1 MRAEKNRNISNIF
14 AHVFAWGGGKM
25 YEFSYNGY
33 AGKITYAFGV

>member
-1 MRAEKNRNISNIF
+1 MRAEENRNINNIF
-14 AHVFAWGGGKM
+14 AHVFVWGGKM